1 MNRKVYATK
10 KQCLFLEGKQGIKI
24 FIGGRGTG
32 KSDAIAKQDYIR
44 MNEMPRAKSFLA
56 GPYFGQ
62 VITKTL
68 PSYLSSLASLR
79 KFEYDPKK
87 GWGHYV
93 VFKKPPEHWAKPYMP
108 VKDYSRVITF
118 ANGYT
123 KEIMSLYGA
132 DSGRGGSFDCGDI
145 DEQAL
150 CEKADIDNVLFPSL
164 RGNLMRFDT
173 PLHYQLCGYTS
184 PPWLAG
190 GQYLY
195 DYEDLAKEFP
205 NDYLFIESC
214 TRDNKAISE
223 AQIIRLQNILPKM
236 VYEVEI
242 EGKRVSRL
250 PNGYYP
256 TFNDKRHVTF
266 ETAKHN
272 FDDKNSLW
280 LPTDDFLNNSKP
292 LEISCD
298 FNAAFTSLIVG
309 QQTGNEQRI
318 DNNLYVKPKQVITEE
333 TKISLVRELVELFVK
348 EYANNTS
355 KHVEVFGDRNGQN
368 RSPNASQTSYEQIK
382 QVLAEHK
389 WSCKINVADTNQDHK
404 TRHFAIEELLS
415 EAQTNYP
422 KVRINGNKCKYL
434 IYSIQNTPIT
444 KDWKKNKSSE
454 ESDAIPQEKATHLSD
469 CFDYLIY
476 CKFAKLVGIQQ
487 TTYLDPLF
495 I

>member
-1 MNRKVYATK
+1 
-10 KQCLFLEGKQGIKI
+10 
-24 FIGGRGTG
+24 
-32 KSDAIAKQDYIR
+32 
-44 MNEMPRAKSFLA
+44 
-56 GPYFGQ
+56 
-62 VITKTL
+62 
-68 PSYLSSLASLR
+68 
-79 KFEYDPKK
+79 
-87 GWGHYV
+87 
-93 VFKKPPEHWAKPYMP
+93 
-108 VKDYSRVITF
+108 
-118 ANGYT
+118 
-123 KEIMSLYGA
+123 MSLYGA

-205 NDYLFIESC
+205 SDYLFIESC

-266 ETAKHN
+266 ETGKHN

-280 LPTDDFLNNSKP
+280 LPTDDFLNNNKP

-318 DNNLYVKPKQVITEE
+318 DNNLYVKPKQVSTEE
-333 TKISLVRELVELFVK
+333 TNTSLVRELIELFVK

>member
-1 MNRKVYATK
+1 METIEFKPL
-10 KQCLFLEGKQGIKI
+10 KQINIDVTTSTFPFGKFSILLYLRNSSYGI
-24 FIGGRGTG
+24 
-32 KSDAIAKQDYIR
+32 YIR
-44 MNEMPRAKSFLA
+44 RCGVA
-56 GPYFGQ
+56 GFTTGANKGCLLP
-62 VITKTL
+62 VSWEI
-68 PSYLSSLASLR
+68 PSYL
-79 KFEYDPKK
+79 KF
-87 GWGHYV
+87 
-93 VFKKPPEHWAKPYMP
+93 
-108 VKDYSRVITF
+108 
-118 ANGYT
+118 
-123 KEIMSLYGA
+123 
-132 DSGRGGSFDCGDI
+132 DI
-145 DEQAL
+145 DTM
-150 CEKADIDNVLFPSL
+150 S
-164 RGNLMRFDT
+164 
-173 PLHYQLCGYTS
+173 
-184 PPWLAG
+184 
-190 GQYLY
+190 
-195 DYEDLAKEFP
+195 
-205 NDYLFIESC
+205 
-214 TRDNKAISE
+214 
-223 AQIIRLQNILPKM
+223 
-236 VYEVEI
+236 
-242 EGKRVSRL
+242 
-250 PNGYYP
+250 YYP